1 MHNKYGKKDYNM
13 PSNERERISEII
25 REQIDSFE
33 FRKPC
38 ITRGHESLI
47 SNEISYDQAVNDAI
61 HDFIEDL
68 AEFGMAAHYVDIT
81 SRGIHI
87 RPINPNAMH
96 AVMPA
101 VISGLKHDIVII
113 DDEYQPKYID
123 PELEHEKPFPI
134 NVVPFYPRNY
144 ASKQCLELVD
154 GILFQELKTQKE
166 NHPYGWYRKFE
177 KKRF

>member
-1 MHNKYGKKDYNM
+1 M
-13 PSNERERISEII
+13 PTNDGQRLAQIIKESMDNVDIASKFKSSE
-25 REQIDSFE
+25 
-33 FRKPC
+33 PC
-38 ITRGHESLI
+38 IMKGHESLI

-61 HDFIEDL
+61 HDFIENL
-68 AEFGMAAHYVDIT
+68 TEFGMAAHYVDIT

-101 VISGLKHDIVII
+101 VIGGLKHDIVIV
-113 DDEYQPKYID
+113 DDKYQPKYID
-123 PELEHEKPFPI
+123 TALEHEKPFPI
-134 NVVPFYPRNY
+134 AGNPY
-144 ASKQCLELVD
+144 SKKKHVTAEPLALIEK
-154 GILFQELKTQKE
+154 IKIPMLKQPKE